1 MTLTLRAVSLN
12 DVPLREPIAASFDR
26 RGGTIGRADNNTMAL
41 PDPERH
47 ISRQQ
52 AEIIASRTG
61 YSIRN
66 VGSANPIVVRD
77 KCLLE
82 GDSAPLVHGDRVR
95 IAGYL
100 LEVVDAGIGSEAPTV
115 ICSQATSAA
124 LQAAPAA
131 EPMGLFGATVSAPE
145 PPASDD
151 VDWWSAFCEG
161 AGVRLPASAATAQ
174 TMHTLGLLLRAAVEG
189 TVQLMAVRSATRHEL
204 HADQTLIQP
213 RDNNPLKFSPD
224 AQCALEQLLAP
235 TLRGFLPGPAA
246 MREAMNDLVGH
257 AIGTMAGTRA
267 AFEGMLERFGPGQLE
282 ARLIGRSVLDRLPMR
297 RKARLWDLYLQH
309 YDGIRDEAQ
318 DDFHALFG
326 KAFLAAYEQQLER
339 LRRDREPP
347 AAPHVVNRP

>member
-66 VGSANPIVVRD
+66 VGSANPIAVRNQ
-77 KCLLE
+77 LLQE
-82 GDSAPLVHGDRVR
+82 GDSAPLAHGDRVR

-100 LEVVDAGIGSEAPTV
+100 LEVVDAGIGSEAPTM
-115 ICSQATSAA
+115 ICSPSAPDTPRA
-124 LQAAPAA
+124 PPAA
-131 EPMGLFGATVSAPE
+131 EPMSLFGAQAATASA
-145 PPASDD
+145 DD
-151 VDWWSAFCEG
+151 EWWSAFCEG
-161 AGVRLPASAATAQ
+161 AGVRLPASAANAQ
-174 TMHTLGLLLRAAVEG
+174 TMRNLGLLLRAAVEG
-189 TVQLMAVRSATRHEL
+189 TVQLIAVRSATRHEL

-224 AQCALEQLLAP
+224 AQVALEQLLAP
-235 TLRGFLPGPAA
+235 TLRGFLPGPTA

-267 AFEGMLERFGPGQLE
+267 AFEGMLERFSPAQLE
-282 ARLIGRSVLDRLPMR
+282 ARLDGRTVLDRLPMH
-297 RKARLWDLYLQH
+297 RKARLWQLYLQH
-309 YDGIRDEAQ
+309 YAGIRDEAQ

-339 LRRDREPP
+339 LRRDRDEP
-347 AAPHVVNRP
+347 HD